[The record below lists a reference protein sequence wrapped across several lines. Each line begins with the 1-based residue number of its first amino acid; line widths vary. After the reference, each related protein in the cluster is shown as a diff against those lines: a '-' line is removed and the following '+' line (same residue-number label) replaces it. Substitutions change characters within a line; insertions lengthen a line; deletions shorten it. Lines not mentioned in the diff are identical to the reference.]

1 MTNGEPWKECG
12 YKMAADLDRTA
23 EPWIQDM
30 IQGDMN
36 RIIDRIIDRI
46 IWDKV
51 IIESH
56 SVSGMVW

>member
-1 MTNGEPWKECG
+1 
-12 YKMAADLDRTA
+12 MAADLDRTA